1 MRVTRGSR
9 PTVAL
14 AIVMLV
20 TTATTAAAG
29 PLTWGG
35 EFAIQ
40 ADRSTNNWTSSDS
53 RRLFPFSGSVAA
65 LVHWNGPAG
74 VRVTSGAGYEQ
85 WVRTQ
90 QIYFSTSLGGI
101 LNSFEALGQVR
112 ERSLVLPLEIELRD
126 DRGWTIA
133 PGTQWRHVFAGATR
147 VKMAKADFSGE
158 VVQFADHSW
167 NPYEPPVRDRWS
179 ATFGVRHTW
188 IGEAGTRSLGL
199 RWVHGLTNVQS
210 DPGVEEWHRSLQLV
224 LGWSR

>member
-1 MRVTRGSR
+1 MRSR
-9 PTVAL
+9 VRVRVAMIVAVLL
-14 AIVMLV
+14 AG
-20 TTATTAAAG
+20 ASTAAAG
-29 PLTWGG
+29 PLAWGG

-65 LVHWNGPAG
+65 RVHWDGPAG
-74 VRVTSGAGYEQ
+74 MRLAAGAGYEQ

-90 QIYFSTSLGGI
+90 QVSLSIFEGGI

-112 ERSLVLPLEIELRD
+112 ERSLVLPIEIELRD

-133 PGTQWRHVFAGATR
+133 PGIQWRHVFAGATR
-147 VKMAKADFSGE
+147 VKMAKAEFSGE
-158 VVQFADHSW
+158 AAQFADHSW
-167 NPYEPPVRDRWS
+167 DPYEPPVRDRWS